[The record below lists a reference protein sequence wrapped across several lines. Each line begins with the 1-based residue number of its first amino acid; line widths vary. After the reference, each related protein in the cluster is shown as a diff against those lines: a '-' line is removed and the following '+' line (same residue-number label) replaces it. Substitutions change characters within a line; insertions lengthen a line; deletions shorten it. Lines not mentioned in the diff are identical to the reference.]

1 MKLPAV
7 PACYYDRNGRLIDEP
22 RKLPR
27 LLRMPTR
34 GEELARAREWGSLAL
49 WCDDQHSRIARIALD
64 VFESHGA
71 LVSGVVR
78 DHFPSY
84 VKETLRS
91 LAHHATAFWTIASV
105 HQRLSRHRSAVIAVR
120 TRRYGLDQGRE
131 WPTWGATFYERVMM
145 LTIDQYDA
153 EIGVRRIA

>member
-27 LLRMPTR
+27 FLRMPTH
-34 GEELARAREWGSLAL
+34 GEELARAREWASLAL
-49 WCDDQHSRIARIALD
+49 WCDDQHARIARIALD
-64 VFESHGA
+64 SFGSHGA

-78 DHFPSY
+78 DHFPDD
-84 VKETLRS
+84 VKATLRS
-91 LAHHATAFWTIASV
+91 LAHHATAFWTVASV
-105 HQRLSRHRSAVIAVR
+105 HQRLSRSRSHPLAVR
-120 TRRYGLDQGRE
+120 TRVYGMDPWRE
-131 WPTWGATFYERVMM
+131 WPTFGAEFYARVMM